1 MHVRLFEKLIFVEL
15 YTFSCSNDKK
25 SHFSSCDMKCSA
37 YFCWRGLS
45 TERAVQSP
53 QEFATQNDY
62 KENISHMADTLANAD
77 MQEKGNEMLHD
88 VIDQL
93 QCIASAEELA
103 G

>member
-1 MHVRLFEKLIFVEL
+1 M
-15 YTFSCSNDKK
+15 
-25 SHFSSCDMKCSA
+25 
-37 YFCWRGLS
+37 S

-88 VIDQL
+88 AIDQL
-93 QCIASAEELA
+93 HCKC
-103 G
+103 